1 MSKPSRKIVYVIE
14 AVLEIAY
21 SGETQPLQARD
32 ITKRLGIPVR
42 SLEHAFQQLARAGIL
57 VGAKG
62 PRGGYRLARERRRIT
77 LGEIARVTNAFEASD
92 EPDERLPVTT
102 PLGTKVVRPLWRELE
117 DFFVESLDGIT
128 IEDLCHRAQRAG
140 VAAEYAARLDYT
152 I

>member
-21 SGETQPLQARD
+21 SAETQPIQARN
-32 ITKRLGIPVR
+32 ITKRLGIPMR
-42 SLEHAFQQLARAGIL
+42 SLEHAFQQLAHAGIL

-77 LGEIARVTNAFEASD
+77 LGEIARVTNAFEANE
-92 EPDERLPVTT
+92 EPDDRPAVT
-102 PLGTKVVRPLWRELE
+102 PLGHKVVRPLWRELE
-117 DFFVESLDGIT
+117 ESFVESLDGIT
-128 IEDLCHRAQRAG
+128 IEDLCRRAQSAG
-140 VAAEYAARLDYT
+140 VAGEYAARLDYT